1 MRIRSNEHCVRKP
14 CTGFLHDPRNS
25 ALCLNAILSRRFI
38 GYPPIRWHEGLP
50 NVPIHL
56 PMMIT
61 AKLTVLASLFLA
73 TLSVQA
79 APSNLASYRSNTA
92 PASRALQERTSGS
105 ACKAV
110 VHLAGNS
117 AVTGNVVF
125 EQAAPGAP
133 VSITADISGL
143 DPSSLRGW
151 HIHQA
156 GNLTDGCTSASTHF
170 NPYGQTHGAPTDHV
184 RHVGDLG
191 NIKSDEHGHAS
202 FVQWDDFISLEGE
215 RNIVGRAIVVH
226 ASTDDLGKG
235 GNDESLKTGNA
246 GARSACGVIGWA

>member
-1 MRIRSNEHCVRKP
+1 
-14 CTGFLHDPRNS
+14 
-25 ALCLNAILSRRFI
+25 
-38 GYPPIRWHEGLP
+38 
-50 NVPIHL
+50 
-56 PMMIT
+56 MMI
-61 AKLTVLASLFLA
+61 ASKLTLLASLFLG

-79 APSNLASYRSNTA
+79 APNNLAFSRSNGS
-92 PASRALQERTSGS
+92 PSVRAVQERTYNSPL
-105 ACKAV
+105 KAV
-110 VHLAGNS
+110 VHLAGTS

-170 NPYGQTHGAPTDHV
+170 NPYGQNHGAPTDHV

-191 NIKSDEHGHAS
+191 NIQSDQYGHAS
-202 FVQWDDFISLEGE
+202 FVQWDDVISLEGE